1 MPLDFDL
8 NNFIEDMRACKPPYK
23 CPYSNCGRV
32 YKTFSGIHGHITQGH
47 AADEAGGDGCN
58 GDAGGPALP
67 SSPAPFFRSPVKE
80 SLVYNEAQKRLEFEA
95 EGRSHA
101 LSLYDALECV
111 AKEGWEATLPKDRG
125 PKEGAEGEEAVT
137 PSAATPTTPATPKS
151 GPGRFGKKKKSMK
164 GATPSSKPSSKPS
177 SDAEAAREEAERQKP
192 LKLPEAHFCV
202 IDDYDVEDAPPLTKA
217 YYRFIEKSQEELD
230 EEVEYDMDE
239 EDVAWL
245 DLMNERRSRDGLAK
259 VEEAQFELLMDRLEK
274 ESYFHVQTNGGGGK
288 DYSSAPVD
296 DDAIC
301 CVCMDGE
308 CSNTNVILF
317 CDLCNLAVHQECYGV
332 PYIPEGQWLCRRCLQ
347 SPSRSVECCLCPNK
361 GGAFK
366 RTDDGRW
373 AHVVCGLWIPEVR
386 FANTVFL
393 EPIDSIDNIPPA
405 RWKLSC
411 RVCKQRGV
419 GACIQCHKTNCYTAF
434 HVTCGLL
441 AGLHMKMDTV
451 RESSASGGLSVT
463 VRKTAFCDVH
473 TPQDS
478 DCKPKL
484 DDVASLGISTPKQ
497 KSSKSSGASGA
508 ASSKN
513 KVPDAS
519 PVPVLFRG
527 LMNFSPQCPWEKVQE
542 IASLVN
548 VQKRNQFFQRLMAY
562 WTLKRQTRNGV
573 PLIRRL
579 QFAKAMRPDRAPE
592 TPQKNAHH
600 SKKKRD
606 AEKAMARK
614 AKEDFRVMVDQ
625 RKTLRRLRQ
634 DLERVRLLCELIRKR
649 EQRKREIV
657 ATDAEIASVRC
668 CPFAVFLRN
677 VLDSLRAV
685 DAQEIFAEPVSLDDV
700 PDYLEH
706 IKAPMDFATMSQKL
720 DAFRYDTF
728 ASFESDFNL
737 MVDNCMSYNER
748 DTIFFRAGV
757 KMRDV
762 GGSIMRQARRQIDL
776 IGFDPSTMLHT
787 AERVKQVEDVSDDQ
801 LMREIDAFMNSE
813 EREEAGASESHLR
826 KLLDMQDKASL
837 LHHPVAKVKRL
848 RLIRQE
854 ITKVR
859 RKLSMDKAGT
869 SNGPKKHLAAAAD
882 GGGGGG
888 DEQQQPGKK
897 GRKKNREVSPVHIDE
912 EEEDVASPAGR
923 RLRPGKE
930 GATPTPGKRGRKRQR
945 APSTESGEAAENSSG
960 NKRAKGEDGG
970 PKTPLK
976 SAVASSSPAKS
987 PAGVNRRNAVL
998 FTRKKQA
1005 AAKEPEGGETGDDT
1019 AAAGKSPAKVTSRA
1033 ASDASTAAD
1042 KRRSRDA
1049 APESADAG
1057 VDLEMQETELQS
1069 PAPEEQTVLRSESP
1083 PQPPSADAA
1092 DKKKVKK
1099 KRGRKPKNSG
1109 PSVGNDDDD
1118 GKGKSTSSPKS
1129 LFNSPAAGGSASSEA
1144 WRPRASDPSSF
1155 QQYRRGAGDMGETD
1169 DDFLSESATDAIG
1182 TSEDNDTAGDS
1193 DSDDSEMNTASG
1205 SALNIPL
1212 EPLDLVWAK
1221 CRGYPWYPA
1230 LIINPKMPRTG
1241 YLHNGVPIPVPPQ
1254 DVLDMANTHV
1264 SPHYLILFFDAKR
1277 TWQWLQRDKLE
1288 PLGVDSELDK
1298 AKLVQSKK
1306 PAERKAV
1313 KKAYEDA
1320 ILHRCRVT
1328 GENAS
1333 VSEENTSAADD
1344 DDEEE
1349 EEDDD

>member
-1 MPLDFDL
+1 MGNLDFDL
-8 NNFIEDMRACKPPYK
+8 NHFMENLRACKPPYK
-23 CPYSNCGRV
+23 CPFTDCGKV
-32 YKTFSGIHGHITQGH
+32 YKTLAGIQSHICAH
-47 AADEAGGDGCN
+47 DNEEAARNGGAGGGAE
-58 GDAGGPALP
+58 GSGGVSGGTGGGRTRSP
-67 SSPAPFFRSPVKE
+67 SPVPFFKSPVKE
-80 SLVYNEAQKRLEFEA
+80 SLVYHEAHKKVEFEA
-95 EGRSHA
+95 EGRIHRFSI
-101 LSLYDALECV
+101 YDALQLV
-111 AKEGWEATLPKDRG
+111 PKDQWEASLPSSALLA
-125 PKEGAEGEEAVT
+125 PVNTPPAEHPEAKREDAAAWSSGT
-137 PSAATPTTPATPKS
+137 GTADASATPTSSKG
-151 GPGRFGKKKKSMK
+151 GPRGHKKKKAHHRAS
-164 GATPSSKPSSKPS
+164 
-177 SDAEAAREEAERQKP
+177 QKP
-192 LKLPEAHFCV
+192 GQVGKGDSGSGAGLDGADPGGGGGGIEKKLLLKLPEAQFREV
-202 IDDYDVEDAPPLTKA
+202 DDYELGPAPPMPA
-217 YYRFIEKSQEELD
+217 SYYRFIEKSAEELD

-245 DLMNERRSRDGLAK
+245 ELINAKRTDERLTKIHED
-259 VEEAQFELLMDRLEK
+259 QFELLMDRLEK
-274 ESYFHVQTNGGGGK
+274 ESYFHVQTNGK
-288 DYSSAPVD
+288 DYSAPID

-366 RTDDGRW
+366 QTDDGRW

-451 RESSASGGLSVT
+451 RESSATGLSVT

-497 KSSKSSGASGA
+497 KARTPKKLSDP
-508 ASSKN
+508 N
-513 KVPDAS
+513 

-542 IASLVN
+542 IAALISVP
-548 VQKRNQFFQRLMAY
+548 KKNQFFQRLMAY

-579 QFAKAMRPDRAPE
+579 QFAKATRPDKKPE

-600 SKKKRD
+600 KKKKTEND
-606 AEKAMARK
+606 KAIVKKAKDEFKAML
-614 AKEDFRVMVDQ
+614 EQ
-625 RKTLRRLRQ
+625 RKSLRRIRQ

-649 EQRKREIV
+649 EQRKRELIV
-657 ATDAEIASVRC
+657 TETEVVKMKLAPLAC
-668 CPFAVFLRN
+668 FLEN
-677 VLDSLRAV
+677 LLTNLQAIDVQD
-685 DAQEIFAEPVSLDDV
+685 IFAEPVSLDEV
-700 PDYLEH
+700 PDYLDH
-706 IKAPMDFATMSQKL
+706 IKKPMDFLTMKNKL
-720 DAFRYDTF
+720 NDCLYSTVDDLET
-728 ASFESDFNL
+728 DFNL
-737 MVDNCMSYNER
+737 IVENCLSYNER

-757 KMRDV
+757 KMRDQ
-762 GGSIMRQARRQIDL
+762 GGSIIRQAKRLADQ
-776 IGFDPSTMLHT
+776 IGFDHKTGLHT
-787 AERVKQVEDVSDDQ
+787 AQRTVVQQEDMSDDK
-801 LMREIDAFMNSE
+801 LMKEIDSFMYSE
-813 EREEAGASESHLR
+813 ERDEMPAELHLK
-826 KLLDMQDKASL
+826 KLLEFKDKANL

-848 RLIRQE
+848 KLIKQE
-854 ITKVR
+854 ITKTR
-859 RKLSMDKAGT
+859 RKLSMDKTNKAAASSGTITTKSAKNSSTNITADDEDNMALSSNKKSKATAQASSIPVVTPQEPVIATSAGGRRLRAGKEIEAT
-869 SNGPKKHLAAAAD
+869 PKKM
-882 GGGGGG
+882 
-888 DEQQQPGKK
+888 PVKK
-897 GRKKNREVSPVHIDE
+897 GRK
-912 EEEDVASPAGR
+912 
-923 RLRPGKE
+923 
-930 GATPTPGKRGRKRQR
+930 
-945 APSTESGEAAENSSG
+945 
-960 NKRAKGEDGG
+960 RAKSTTEGSPTDEQ
-970 PKTPLK
+970 PLAKRKAVEEKTPSGK
-976 SAVASSSPAKS
+976 HYHPSPAKS
-987 PAGVNRRNAVL
+987 PAGVNRRNAIL

-1005 AAKEPEGGETGDDT
+1005 AVAPNGDDELKTPEKKT
-1019 AAAGKSPAKVTSRA
+1019 ASSNKTKEQSQTGPDEDEEEEEGENPQPSREETPAPRELDLEDHETEIQSPMPSPAKFLPVEIPKSG
-1033 ASDASTAAD
+1033 
-1042 KRRSRDA
+1042 
-1049 APESADAG
+1049 P
-1057 VDLEMQETELQS
+1057 
-1069 PAPEEQTVLRSESP
+1069 
-1083 PQPPSADAA
+1083 
-1092 DKKKVKK
+1092 KKKGKK
-1099 KRGRKPKNSG
+1099 KRGRPRGSG
-1109 PSVGNDDDD
+1109 PSCESPE
-1118 GKGKSTSSPKS
+1118 KPTSAENPGGESPWK
-1129 LFNSPAAGGSASSEA
+1129 PKTAA
-1144 WRPRASDPSSF
+1144 PSF
-1155 QQYRRGAGDMGETD
+1155 QEYRRGGDVRETD
-1169 DDFLSESATDAIG
+1169 EDTHSESATDTHG
-1182 TSEDNDTAGDS
+1182 TSEEDSAEDT
-1193 DSDDSEMNTASG
+1193 DSDDSAVDPSSMT
-1205 SALNIPL
+1205 IPL

-1254 DVLDMANTHV
+1254 DVLDMANAHD

-1306 PAERKAV
+1306 PSERKAV

-1333 VSEENTSAADD
+1333 VSDDNTTETDSDD
-1344 DDEEE
+1344 GDESG
-1349 EEDDD
+1349 

>member
-1 MPLDFDL
+1 MGNLDFDL
-8 NNFIEDMRACKPPYK
+8 NHFMENLRACKPPYK
-23 CPYSNCGRV
+23 CPFTDCGKV
-32 YKTFSGIHGHITQGH
+32 YKTLAGIQSHICAH
-47 AADEAGGDGCN
+47 DNEEAARNGNAGDGE
-58 GDAGGPALP
+58 GGTGPGGGRTRSP
-67 SSPAPFFRSPVKE
+67 SPVPFFKSPVKE
-80 SLVYNEAQKRLEFEA
+80 SLVYHEALKKVEFEA
-95 EGRSHA
+95 EGRLHRFSI
-101 LSLYDALECV
+101 YDALQLVPKDE
-111 AKEGWEATLPKDRG
+111 WEASLPSSARLSQVATPPLEHADAKAHPESHAGQTGG
-125 PKEGAEGEEAVT
+125 P
-137 PSAATPTTPATPKS
+137 PDLATPTSSKGGS
-151 GPGRFGKKKKSMK
+151 RGSKKKKAHHRASLK
-164 GATPSSKPSSKPS
+164 PGQSGPSESGAGGGGEGADPAGGVSEKKVL
-177 SDAEAAREEAERQKP
+177 
-192 LKLPEAHFCV
+192 LKLPEAQFREL
-202 IDDYDVEDAPPLTKA
+202 DDYDLGPAPPMPA
-217 YYRFIEKSQEELD
+217 SYYRFIEKSAEELD

-245 DLMNERRSRDGLAK
+245 ELINAKRADERLTKIHED
-259 VEEAQFELLMDRLEK
+259 QFELLMDRLEK
-274 ESYFHVQTNGGGGK
+274 ESYFHVQTNGK
-288 DYSSAPVD
+288 DYSAPID

-366 RTDDGRW
+366 QTDDGRW

-451 RESSASGGLSVT
+451 RESSATGLSVT

-497 KSSKSSGASGA
+497 KARTPKKLSDP
-508 ASSKN
+508 N
-513 KVPDAS
+513 

-542 IASLVN
+542 IAALISVP
-548 VQKRNQFFQRLMAY
+548 KKNQFFQRLMAY

-579 QFAKAMRPDRAPE
+579 QFAKATRPDKKPE

-600 SKKKRD
+600 KKKKTEND
-606 AEKAMARK
+606 KATVKKAKDEFKAML
-614 AKEDFRVMVDQ
+614 EQ
-625 RKTLRRLRQ
+625 RKSLRRIRQ

-649 EQRKREIV
+649 EQRKRELIV
-657 ATDAEIASVRC
+657 TEAEVVKMKLAPLGC
-668 CPFAVFLRN
+668 FLEN
-677 VLDSLRAV
+677 LLNNLQAIDVQD
-685 DAQEIFAEPVSLDDV
+685 IFAEPVSLEEV
-700 PDYLEH
+700 PDYLDH
-706 IKAPMDFATMSQKL
+706 IKKPMDFLTMRNKL
-720 DAFRYDTF
+720 KDFLYSTVDDLEA
-728 ASFESDFNL
+728 DFNII
-737 MVDNCMSYNER
+737 VENCLSYNER

-757 KMRDV
+757 KMRDQ
-762 GGSIMRQARRQIDL
+762 GGSIIRQAKRLADQV
-776 IGFDPSTMLHT
+776 GFDPETGLHT
-787 AERVKQVEDVSDDQ
+787 AQRTVVQQEDMSDDK
-801 LMREIDAFMNSE
+801 LMKEIDSFLYSE
-813 EREEAGASESHLR
+813 ERDEIPAELHLK
-826 KLLDMQDKASL
+826 KLLEFKDKANL

-848 RLIRQE
+848 KLITQE
-854 ITKVR
+854 ITKTR
-859 RKLSMDKAGT
+859 RKLSMDKTNKAAAGGGVSTPKNANKQSSTHVTAAEEEDNMALSSKKTKAATQT
-869 SNGPKKHLAAAAD
+869 SAPPVITPQESSKALSLGGRRLRAGKELEATPKKAPL
-882 GGGGGG
+882 
-888 DEQQQPGKK
+888 KK
-897 GRKKNREVSPVHIDE
+897 GRKRAKSNTEGSPTGEQPLTKRKAV
-912 EEEDVASPAGR
+912 EDKTLGGKHHASPT
-923 RLRPGKE
+923 K
-930 GATPTPGKRGRKRQR
+930 
-945 APSTESGEAAENSSG
+945 ST
-960 NKRAKGEDGG
+960 
-970 PKTPLK
+970 T
-976 SAVASSSPAKS
+976 
-987 PAGVNRRNAVL
+987 GVNRRNAIL

-1005 AAKEPEGGETGDDT
+1005 AVAPNGEDEPKTPEKKTTSSKVKDRPNSHVEPEEEDEEDENPPPSREQTPAPPELDLEDHETEIQSPMP
-1019 AAAGKSPAKVTSRA
+1019 SPAKFLPVEVP
-1033 ASDASTAAD
+1033 
-1042 KRRSRDA
+1042 K
-1049 APESADAG
+1049 PG
-1057 VDLEMQETELQS
+1057 
-1069 PAPEEQTVLRSESP
+1069 P
-1083 PQPPSADAA
+1083 
-1092 DKKKVKK
+1092 KKKGKK
-1099 KRGRKPKNSG
+1099 KRGRPRGSG
-1109 PSVGNDDDD
+1109 PSCE
-1118 GKGKSTSSPKS
+1118 SPEKPA
-1129 LFNSPAAGGSASSEA
+1129 NAQGPGGDESPWKPKTAA
-1144 WRPRASDPSSF
+1144 PSF
-1155 QQYRRGAGDMGETD
+1155 QEYRRGGEVRETD
-1169 DDFLSESATDAIG
+1169 EDTHSESATDTHG
-1182 TSEDNDTAGDS
+1182 TSEEDSAEDT
-1193 DSDDSEMNTASG
+1193 DSDDSAVDPSSMT
-1205 SALNIPL
+1205 IPL

-1254 DVLDMANTHV
+1254 DVLDMANAHD

-1306 PAERKAV
+1306 PSERKAV

-1333 VSEENTSAADD
+1333 VSDDNTTETESDD
-1344 DDEEE
+1344 GDESG
-1349 EEDDD
+1349 

>member
-1 MPLDFDL
+1 MGNLDFDL
-8 NNFIEDMRACKPPYK
+8 HHFLENLRACKPPYK
-23 CPYSNCGRV
+23 CPFTDCGKV
-32 YKTFSGIHGHITQGH
+32 YKTLAGIQSHIGSH
-47 AADEAGGDGCN
+47 DHDEGGGKGAGGADS
-58 GDAGGPALP
+58 GGTRSP
-67 SSPAPFFRSPVKE
+67 SPVPFFKSPVKE
-80 SLVYNEAQKRLEFEA
+80 SLVYHEAQKKIEFEA
-95 EGRSHA
+95 EGRLHRFSI
-101 LSLYDALECV
+101 YDALELV
-111 AKEGWEATLPKDRG
+111 AKDQWEASLPSSALAHVATPPLDATETKR
-125 PKEGAEGEEAVT
+125 EEPGGGDGDA
-137 PSAATPTTPATPKS
+137 SATPTSAKT
-151 GPGRFGKKKKSMK
+151 PGRMNSKKKK
-164 GATPSSKPSSKPS
+164 AQRLHKPGP
-177 SDAEAAREEAERQKP
+177 DGGGTEAGDSLPAPDRKP
-192 LKLPEAHFCV
+192 LKLPEAVFREL
-202 IDDYDVEDAPPLTKA
+202 DDYELSPAPPMPA
-217 YYRFIEKSQEELD
+217 NYYRFIEKSADELD

-245 DLMNERRSRDGLAK
+245 ELINDKR
-259 VEEAQFELLMDRLEK
+259 VEEGLTKIHEDQFELLMDRLEK
-274 ESYFHVQTNGGGGK
+274 ESYFHVQTNGK
-288 DYSSAPVD
+288 DYSAPID

-366 RTDDGRW
+366 QTDDGRW

-451 RESSASGGLSVT
+451 RESSATGLSVT

-478 DCKPKL
+478 DCQPKL

-497 KSSKSSGASGA
+497 KVRTPKKMSDP
-508 ASSKN
+508 N
-513 KVPDAS
+513 

-542 IASLVN
+542 IAALISVP
-548 VQKRNQFFQRLMAY
+548 KKNQFFQRLMAY

-579 QFAKAMRPDRAPE
+579 QFAKATRADKKPE

-600 SKKKRD
+600 KKKKTD
-606 AEKAMARK
+606 TDKATLKKAKDDFKAML
-614 AKEDFRVMVDQ
+614 DQ
-625 RKTLRRLRQ
+625 RKSLRRLRQ

-649 EQRKREIV
+649 EQRKRELIV
-657 ATDAEIASVRC
+657 HDSEVVRMKLAPLLCFLENLLTNLQAIDAH
-668 CPFAVFLRN
+668 
-677 VLDSLRAV
+677 D
-685 DAQEIFAEPVSLDDV
+685 IFSEPVSLDEV
-700 PDYLEH
+700 PDYLDH
-706 IKAPMDFATMSQKL
+706 IKAPMDFLTMNNKL
-720 DAFRYDTF
+720 NDFKYTRVEDLET
-728 ASFESDFNL
+728 DFNL
-737 MVDNCMSYNER
+737 IVENCLSYNER

-757 KMRDV
+757 KLRDQ
-762 GGSIMRQARRQIDL
+762 GGSIIRQAKRLADQ
-776 IGFDPSTMLHT
+776 IGFDQKTGLHT
-787 AERVKQVEDVSDDQ
+787 AQRNVVHEEDMSDER
-801 LMREIDAFMNSE
+801 LMKDIDKFIYGE
-813 EREEAGASESHLR
+813 ERDELSDVIHLQ
-826 KLLDMQDKASL
+826 KLLELKDKASF

-848 RLIRQE
+848 KLIKQE
-854 ITKVR
+854 ITKTR
-859 RKLSMDKAGT
+859 RKLSMDKASKAGT
-869 SNGPKKHLAAAAD
+869 SVTKLSTKHSEDDDNMALAKKKLKKAEKMKKAEEDSGSLSSPGRRLRAGKEIETPISTKKPGTPGP
-882 GGGGGG
+882 
-888 DEQQQPGKK
+888 KK
-897 GRKKNREVSPVHIDE
+897 GRKRLKSEHSPSDE
-912 EEEDVASPAGR
+912 PLS
-923 RLRPGKE
+923 
-930 GATPTPGKRGRKRQR
+930 KRK
-945 APSTESGEAAENSSG
+945 STEDRTPVKGGSSHF
-960 NKRAKGEDGG
+960 
-970 PKTPLK
+970 
-976 SAVASSSPAKS
+976 SPAKS

-1005 AAKEPEGGETGDDT
+1005 AVAPTADNEEHESPPPTISPLPPSPEKKPSKGKVKETQPSPVRDTTPPPPELDLEDHETEVQSPIP
-1019 AAAGKSPAKVTSRA
+1019 SPAKLQA
-1033 ASDASTAAD
+1033 A
-1042 KRRSRDA
+1042 
-1049 APESADAG
+1049 
-1057 VDLEMQETELQS
+1057 
-1069 PAPEEQTVLRSESP
+1069 ESP
-1083 PQPPSADAA
+1083 KPGP
-1092 DKKKVKK
+1092 KKKTKR
-1099 KRGRKPKNSG
+1099 KRGRPKGSG
-1109 PSVGNDDDD
+1109 PSCESPDKD
-1118 GKGKSTSSPKS
+1118 SSKK
-1129 LFNSPAAGGSASSEA
+1129 SSEQPI
-1144 WRPRASDPSSF
+1144 WKPRTTAPSF
-1155 QQYRRGAGDMGETD
+1155 QEYRRGGELGETD
-1169 DDFLSESATDAIG
+1169 EETHSESATDTHG
-1182 TSEDNDTAGDS
+1182 TSEDDSADDS
-1193 DSDDSEMNTASG
+1193 DSDDSAIDPSSMT
-1205 SALNIPL
+1205 IPL

-1254 DVLDMANTHV
+1254 DVLDMANSHDT
-1264 SPHYLILFFDAKR
+1264 PHYLILFFDAKR

-1306 PAERKAV
+1306 PSERKAV

-1333 VSEENTSAADD
+1333 VSDDTSDSGSDD
-1344 DDEEE
+1344 NPDDSN
-1349 EEDDD
+1349 